1 MASIFKPFHLFHRTL
16 STYGRAA
23 KKRSC
28 TALVL
33 CLLYG
38 LFATEGVCA
47 QSKFV
52 QWAENPLGF
61 YPVGLEGGTGF
72 AWGVSAITTTFLLGE
87 IFSKK
92 DTLTKYRFS
101 VFDEPGVTIGY
112 GNRQGFTVG
121 IDNAGVQYRVLRWM
135 GVGGEITSYL
145 YQGPLNN
152 TAGFGARPFARWYI
166 VHKNNFDL
174 FFEYGAGIIWNL
186 KNFPITNDDG
196 SGRVG
201 TQFNF
206 TPKYS
211 IGVDFR
217 LEDQTF
223 FSVGVRHVHVSN
235 GYIFGPDRNP
245 AFDSDGFFISI
256 RFDRKLPLVD
266 PLFDNSRIA
275 FKRKAH
281 KKQRVK
287 STE

>member
-1 MASIFKPFHLFHRTL
+1 MKSACKPLIFLFL
-16 STYGRAA
+16 FF
-23 KKRSC
+23 
-28 TALVL
+28 
-33 CLLYG
+33 LL
-38 LFATEGVCA
+38 TSESVCA

-72 AWGVSAITTTFLLGE
+72 AWGVSAIATTFLLGE

-101 VFDEPGVTIGY
+101 VFDEPGVTMGY
-112 GNRQGFTVG
+112 GNRKGYTVG

-135 GVGGEITSYL
+135 AAGGEITSYM
-145 YQGPLNN
+145 YQGPLNH

-166 VHKNNFDL
+166 VHKNNWDL

-186 KNFPITNDDG
+186 ANFPITNDDG
-196 SGRVG
+196 PGRVG

-211 IGVDFR
+211 IGAEFK
-217 LEDQTF
+217 LQDQVF
-223 FSVGVRHVHVSN
+223 ICIGARHVHVSN
-235 GYIFGPDRNP
+235 AYVFGPNRNP
-245 AFDSDGFFISI
+245 AFDSDGFFFSV

-266 PLFDNSRIA
+266 PLFNNSRIA
-275 FKRKAH
+275 FKRRH
-281 KKQRVK
+281 HQETKQVK
-287 STE
+287 SS